1 MLWHCWRGAEFIA
14 HLTSKGRHCK
24 QRTGGWI
31 SQGKKEKKSLFF
43 LSTSVGLLRFLQIWA
58 TPSFSSVLT
67 LETPLCLTCNMSCCY
82 TLSSSS
88 SALGMRVVRPWWTLV
103 LSSPPALLV
112 PNSTY
117 SIRDIQF
124 SDAWDFDLSFWL
136 LHGSLLE
143 RRDAPP
149 IGGLLATS
157 CNLAILISNDWFC
170 RKRGYL
176 ARKGKIIINMHKAH
190 GEKKKKK
197 SNYFGFKS

>member
-1 MLWHCWRGAEFIA
+1 MPTSHPRGVIANRGLEAEFP
-14 HLTSKGRHCK
+14 R
-24 QRTGGWI
+24 
-31 SQGKKEKKSLFF
+31 GKKKRS
-43 LSTSVGLLRFLQIWA
+43 
-58 TPSFSSVLT
+58 
-67 LETPLCLTCNMSCCY
+67 
-82 TLSSSS
+82 LSSSS
-88 SALGMRVVRPWWTLV
+88 VLQWVSLGSCRYEQHLHFHLYLPWRH
-103 LSSPPALLV
+103 LV

-124 SDAWDFDLSFWL
+124 SDAWNFDLSFCL

-190 GEKKKKK
+190 GGKKKKAITLALK
-197 SNYFGFKS
+197 ARNSLAEQMGCINLAKMRA

>member
-1 MLWHCWRGAEFIA
+1 MANRGLEAEFP
-14 HLTSKGRHCK
+14 R
-24 QRTGGWI
+24 
-31 SQGKKEKKSLFF
+31 GKKKRSL
-43 LSTSVGLLRFLQIWA
+43 SS
-58 TPSFSSVLT
+58 SSVLQWVSLGSCRYEQHLHFHLYST

-190 GEKKKKK
+190 GEKKKK

>member
-190 GEKKKKK
+190 GEKKKK